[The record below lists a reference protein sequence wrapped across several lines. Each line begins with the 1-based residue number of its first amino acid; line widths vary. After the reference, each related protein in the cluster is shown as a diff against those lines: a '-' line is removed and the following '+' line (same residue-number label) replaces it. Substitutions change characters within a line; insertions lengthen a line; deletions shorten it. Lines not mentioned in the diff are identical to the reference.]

1 MTFVWQ
7 ALCAALLPVDL
18 ADIPRVLDRFL
29 DHLERWSPG
38 PRMRRADTFYR
49 NLQADFA

>member
-29 DHLERWSPG
+29 NHLARWGTG
-38 PRMRRADTFYR
+38 PRKRRAAIFYR
-49 NLQADFA
+49 NLQADSA